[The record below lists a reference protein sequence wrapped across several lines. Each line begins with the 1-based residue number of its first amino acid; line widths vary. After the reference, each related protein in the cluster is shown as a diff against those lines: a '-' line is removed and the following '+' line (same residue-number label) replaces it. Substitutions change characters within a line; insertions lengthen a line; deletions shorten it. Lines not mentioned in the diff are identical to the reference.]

1 MRSDLRAGMG
11 CVGSTEC
18 KRIARPE
25 NGEVGLVRLCRAKVI
40 V

>member
-18 KRIARPE
+18 KRI
-25 NGEVGLVRLCRAKVI
+25 GEVGLVRLCRAKVI